1 MSRNDAESQLRVK
14 MNSVTRQPPLP
25 AAEERGSLL
34 RLVAL
39 PDRAAPTDTE
49 LVAALCAKERWAELA
64 VWRRY
69 AALVHQVAHRAL
81 GARHDADD
89 ILQQVFFCLF
99 TKIGTLQK
107 PSALRSFVFS
117 ITVRTLKA
125 ELKRRRIRRWITLS
139 ETGDVPDASIP
150 GIDPA
155 TVQLL
160 RKFYRVLD
168 RLGAEDRTIFVLRHI
183 QELTLE
189 EVADVTELSLATVKR
204 RLQKSSQRVSAAF
217 EGEVEQA
224 RLLESMR
231 RGT

>member
-1 MSRNDAESQLRVK
+1 MKA
-14 MNSVTRQPPLP
+14 VTRRPSLP
-25 AAEERGSLL
+25 AAEDRGSLPL
-34 RLVAL
+34 RLVTM
-39 PDRAAPTDTE
+39 PERAAPTDTE
-49 LVAALCAKERWAELA
+49 LVLALCAKERWAEQA
-64 VWRRY
+64 VWLRY

-81 GARHDADD
+81 GSRHDAED

-99 TKIGTLQK
+99 TKIETLQK

-125 ELKRRRIRRWITLS
+125 ELKRRKVRRWLTLS
-139 ETGDVPDASIP
+139 ETGDAPDASVP
-150 GIDPA
+150 GVDPE

-168 RLGAEDRTIFVLRHI
+168 RLSAEDRTIFVLRHL

-189 EVADVTELSLATVKR
+189 EVAEVTALSLATVKR
-204 RLQKSSQRVSAAF
+204 RLQKSSQKVSAEF
-217 EGEVEQA
+217 EVEVEQA